1 MRSVTA
7 VTSVVAP
14 ALAVALLALG
24 GCSTAPSPAPQPTST
39 GASTSRTS
47 EAEAYCVEKGGEVQT
62 RQPTFGTNDDE
73 SAWVAMGEPVSMCR
87 FQTLKDDDNSRIYVD
102 LVTLASTTPTIAAL
116 AYLAKR
122 ELPEGATGN
131 PATALCTNLG
141 GSSTYGGGAG
151 GGGMVNVD
159 DPDDVVV
166 AACVFPDRSFI
177 DEWGIAYY
185 GGDVVRGI
193 DLSTV
198 FRFDQERLPRVFG

>member
-1 MRSVTA
+1 MRT
-7 VTSVVAP
+7 TTVVVP
-14 ALAVALLALG
+14 AIVAALLALA
-24 GCSTAPSPAPQPTST
+24 GCAAAPAPAPQPTST
-39 GASTSRTS
+39 STSTS
-47 EAEAYCVEKGGEVQT
+47 GTSDAEAYCVEKGGAVQT
-62 RQPTFGTNDDE
+62 RQPTFGTNDAE
-73 SAWVAMGEPVSMCR
+73 SAWVPMGEPVAMCR
-87 FQTLKDDDNSRIYVD
+87 FQTLGDDDNSRIYVD
-102 LVTLASTTPTIAAL
+102 LVTLTSTTPTLASL

-122 ELPEGATGN
+122 QLPEDAQGN

-193 DLSTV
+193 DLATV
-198 FRFDQERLPRVFG
+198 FRFDQANLPPVFG